1 MAETTTATLCPWR
14 WVASTR
20 WATAWMRS
28 TVPTEVPP
36 NFCTMSTLSGRLCT
50 IGARRSST
58 GFTYY
63 NRRLDDSF
71 PGDFVVVFVTMPD
84 ADTAARLGRTVVEE
98 RLAACVNVIPG
109 LRSIYE
115 YGGKL
120 CDDAEVLCLFKTR
133 RALYPAL
140 RDRLTAC
147 TPTRCR
153 SSLPCRSRK
162 GMSPIWPWL
171 AAGTAPP
178 AR

>member
-1 MAETTTATLCPWR
+1 MTH
-14 WVASTR
+14 S
-20 WATAWMRS
+20 
-28 TVPTEVPP
+28 
-36 NFCTMSTLSGRLCT
+36 
-50 IGARRSST
+50 
-58 GFTYY
+58 
-63 NRRLDDSF
+63 

-84 ADTAARLGRTVVEE
+84 ADLAARLGRTVVEE

-120 CDDAEVLCLFKTR
+120 CDDGEVLCLFKTR

-140 RDRLTAC
+140 RDRLAGLH
-147 TPTRCR
+147 PYEVPE
-153 SSLPCRSRK
+153 LIAVPLAE
-162 GMSPIWPWL
+162 GNEAYLAWL